1 VIPAETTEEEAKSK
15 AMLDTVVL
23 KHIAG
28 RDVKKM
34 IYVKNRLI
42 NIVV

>member
-1 VIPAETTEEEAKSK
+1 MIRAEISEEE
-15 AMLDTVVL
+15 
-23 KHIAG
+23 
-28 RDVKKM
+28 VKKQAISNETVSRHLSGKEIKKV